1 MLGMFTQT
9 NDSSIIV
16 NVGGMHNLFLFC
28 SIIYNNNFHNV
39 WHAFIVL
46 YYSTCIIINLPLKI
60 IIF

>member
-28 SIIYNNNFHNV
+28 SIIYNNNFIMYNYITIH
-39 WHAFIVL
+39 IR
-46 YYSTCIIINLPLKI
+46 TCMPL
-60 IIF
+60 